1 MAYAVLGI
9 IIIVLIMVIMFMIKI
24 QNEFRARLSKL
35 QRRKEVLLQELY
47 HHDRFLEK
55 YVVDKELPW
64 ANGVK
69 LKGTDIDYFEL
80 FNNQIDLAGRI
91 AEGKEEEEDSVG
103 EISSIIIFKTEGF
116 REHFD
121 KEDLAPHVSLE
132 ALKQDA
138 MECISGKSK
147 CLVIER
153 NNHQIVINGQQIV
166 SVEVFYKS

>member
-1 MAYAVLGI
+1 MAYAVLSI
-9 IIIVLIMVIMFMIKI
+9 IIIGLTIVIMLMTKI
-24 QNEFRARLSKL
+24 QNELRTRLSKVQDL
-35 QRRKEVLLQELY
+35 KDDKILKLLHYTSFLN
-47 HHDRFLEK
+47 RFI
-55 YVVDKELPW
+55 VDKELPGT
-64 ANGVK
+64 NGVK
-69 LKGTDIDYFEL
+69 LRGTGIDDIKF

-91 AEGKEEEEDSVG
+91 AEGEEDSEG

-116 REHFD
+116 REYFD

-132 ALKQDA
+132 SLKQDA

-166 SVEVFYKS
+166 SIEVFYKS

>member
-1 MAYAVLGI
+1 MAYVLLGI
-9 IIIVLIMVIMFMIKI
+9 IIIGLTIVIMFMTKI

-64 ANGVK
+64 ANDVK
-69 LKGTDIDYFEL
+69 LKGTDIGEFEL
-80 FNNQIDLAGRI
+80 FDNQVDLAGRI
-91 AEGKEEEEDSVG
+91 SEGEEDSEG
-103 EISSIIIFKTEGF
+103 EISGIIIFKTEGF

-132 ALKQDA
+132 ELKQDA

-147 CLVIER
+147 CLVVER

-166 SVEVFYKS
+166 SIEVFYKS

>member
-1 MAYAVLGI
+1 MAYVLLGI
-9 IIIVLIMVIMFMIKI
+9 IIIGLTIVIMFMTKI

-64 ANGVK
+64 ANDVK
-69 LKGTDIDYFEL
+69 LKGTNIDEFEL
-80 FNNQIDLAGRI
+80 FDNQVDLAGRI
-91 AEGKEEEEDSVG
+91 SEGEEDSEG

-132 ALKQDA
+132 ALTQDA

-166 SVEVFYKS
+166 SIEVFYKS